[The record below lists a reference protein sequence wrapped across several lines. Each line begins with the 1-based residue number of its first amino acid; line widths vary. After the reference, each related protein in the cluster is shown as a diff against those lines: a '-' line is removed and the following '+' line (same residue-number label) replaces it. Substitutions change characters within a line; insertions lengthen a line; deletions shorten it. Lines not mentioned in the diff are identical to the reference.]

1 MRFLIVDDH
10 AAVRRLIRGIV
21 EGLAED
27 IEECDDGMAALAAY
41 RRKRA
46 DLVFMDLRMRYLDGL
61 EATRLIRE
69 LDPSAKVLI
78 VTDYDDPTLRQISAT
93 AGACGFQLK
102 ENLTE
107 LPQLIA
113 MVLRGE

>member
-1 MRFLIVDDH
+1 VDDH

-21 EGLAED
+21 AELADD

-41 RRKRA
+41 RRERA
-46 DLVFMDLRMRYLDGL
+46 DLVLMDLRMRYLDGL
-61 EATRLIRE
+61 EATQLIRE
-69 LDPSAKVLI
+69 FDPRAKVLI
-78 VTDYDDPTLRQISAT
+78 VTDYDDPTLRQASVT

-113 MVLRGE
+113 TVMKGE